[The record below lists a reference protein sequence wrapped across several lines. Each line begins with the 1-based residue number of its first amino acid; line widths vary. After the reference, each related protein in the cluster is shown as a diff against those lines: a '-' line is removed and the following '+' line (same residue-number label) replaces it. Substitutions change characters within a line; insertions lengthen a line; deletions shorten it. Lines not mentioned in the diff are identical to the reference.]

1 MEPRGLRGERG
12 GTRLE
17 SVPVMESIHPS
28 IRPPGHARGG
38 AAALTTTS
46 LLERYEL
53 AIAGSTDGIWD
64 WDMRTSEVFFSARWK
79 AQLGYG
85 PKELPNRFDTWLRL
99 MHPDDIAGCMEK
111 LDAYLEKGDGSFETE
126 LRMIHKDGSVR
137 WFLARGVARRDDEG
151 RPYRMAGSFADITAR
166 KKADEERDRFFDMT
180 VDLLAIGGL
189 GGNLVRVNPAWR
201 KTLGWAEGQLVG
213 RSLIDLVHDDDRQRL
228 VDAMFDVSHAA
239 PVESFEAR
247 FQRKNGSFAWL
258 LLSATPTDEGNVYY
272 AARDIT
278 ERKATEEQLRKS
290 EEHFRRLLDA
300 APVMIWMSGPTM
312 SCTYVN
318 IAWRAVTGRALAD
331 ELGLGFLS
339 QVHEDDRA
347 ARFAN
352 LDAAFKTRQAYRT
365 EYRLRGADGAYRW
378 ILENGS
384 PRFGAVQGVDGAG
397 AGSRFDGFVASCVD
411 ITDQHRAREQ
421 ALENSR
427 AKAQFLANMSHE
439 IRTPMNCVIGMT
451 QLLRDTNL
459 DTEQRH
465 YVEAVSSCAETLLT
479 LINDILDFSKIE
491 AGRLDI
497 ETVDF
502 DLRNAAEEVTE
513 LLAERAESRG
523 VSLSVLFDPEV
534 PPAVGG
540 DPTRIRQVLTN
551 LIGNAVKFTE
561 KGGGVSVTARLVERG
576 DRHHVVR
583 FAVAD
588 TGIGIPE
595 EAMPRLFH
603 AFTQADGSTTR
614 KYGGTGLGLAIC
626 KQLVNLMGG
635 DVEVESKVGRG
646 STFSFTL
653 RLEARATPPVTP
665 LAQLEG
671 MRVLCV
677 DDREIDRAVIR
688 GHLEQRGIVVTT
700 AASGAEAV
708 EILLAAHNRE
718 EPFQLVISDLTMP
731 EMDGVELAR
740 HIRDIE
746 EIAATPLVLVTSWTR
761 RSHFARA
768 RVAGYARCI
777 TKPLRHRQLVE
788 AIQIAVTPRA
798 TTAVLQATPRA
809 STPSAKPALAAHV
822 LLVEDNKVNQQVA
835 MRMLRKLGC
844 TVEVANDGAEA
855 LELVTSGAFE
865 IVFMDCQ
872 MPRMDGY
879 EASMAIRKTEGATR
893 HTPIVA
899 MTANA
904 MKGDREKCL
913 GAGMDDYIAKPIQ
926 RAELERALTNW
937 VKRA

>member
-1 MEPRGLRGERG
+1 LRAR
-12 GTRLE
+12 
-17 SVPVMESIHPS
+17 
-28 IRPPGHARGG
+28 ARGA

-64 WDMRTSEVFFSARWK
+64 WDMRTSELFFSVRWK
-79 AQLGYG
+79 AQLGYS

-111 LDAYLEKGDGSFETE
+111 LDGYLESGEGSSFETE

-137 WFLARGVARRDDEG
+137 WFLARGVARRDEEG

-166 KKADEERDRFFDMT
+166 KKADEERDRFFDM
-180 VDLLAIGGL
+180 IGGL
-189 GGNLVRVNPAWR
+189 GGNLVRVNPAWK
-201 KTLGWAEGQLVG
+201 KTLGWADGQLVG
-213 RSLIDLVHDDDRQRL
+213 RSLLDLVHDQDRQRL

-278 ERKATEEQLRKS
+278 ERKTTEEQLRKS

-318 IAWRAVTGRALAD
+318 ITWREVTGRALAD

-347 ARFAN
+347 LRLSN
-352 LDAAFKTRQAYRT
+352 LEAAFRARQAYRT
-365 EYRLRGADGAYRW
+365 EYRLRAADGAYRW

-384 PRFGAVQGVDGAG
+384 PRFGSVQGIDGGG

-411 ITDQHRAREQ
+411 ITDQHRAREE

-439 IRTPMNCVIGMT
+439 IRTPMNGVIGMT
-451 QLLRDTNL
+451 QLLRDTHL

-513 LLAERAESRG
+513 LLAERAENRG
-523 VSLSVLFDPEV
+523 VSLSVLFDPDV
-534 PPAVGG
+534 PTTVGG
-540 DPTRIRQVLTN
+540 DPTRVRQVLTN

-561 KGGGVSVTARLVERG
+561 KGGAVSVTAKLVESAG
-576 DRHHVVR
+576 GHHVVR

-595 EAMPRLFH
+595 DARPRLFQ

-626 KQLVNLMGG
+626 KQLVTLMGG
-635 DVEVESKVGRG
+635 DIAVESEVGRG

-653 RLEARATPPVTP
+653 RLEAREAPPVAPPTQ
-665 LAQLEG
+665 LAGL
-671 MRVLCV
+671 RVLCV
-677 DDREIDRAVIR
+677 DDREIDRAVLR
-688 GHLEQRGIVVTT
+688 GHLEQRGVAVTT
-700 AASGAEAV
+700 AQSAREALDL
-708 EILLAAHNRE
+708 LLAAHGRD

-731 EMDGVELAR
+731 EMDGIELAR
-740 HIRDIE
+740 HVRDIE

-788 AIQIAVTPRA
+788 AIQIA
-798 TTAVLQATPRA
+798 TAPKPQTAQPQTAPRA
-809 STPSAKPALAAHV
+809 STPTTKLAPGAHV
-822 LLVEDNKVNQQVA
+822 LLVEDNPVNQQVA
-835 MRMLRKLGC
+835 MRMLKKLGC
-844 TVEVANDGAEA
+844 AVEVASDGAQA
-855 LELVTSGAFE
+855 LELVTAGSFE

-879 EASMAIRKTEGATR
+879 EASTAIRKAEGARR

-926 RAELERALTNW
+926 RAELERALANW
-937 VKRA
+937 VKRT